1 VTRPVVP
8 QLAAALA
15 LVDLLREHPEQAG
28 AAMWSIDRRGYSL
41 HGFVPERS
49 AAGGH
54 AVEVLA
60 RLLGDRAELEPSEY
74 LSGGMLCRTVR
85 VDVVWRDVRVEVCAS
100 VPVTGQ
106 AA

>member
-1 VTRPVVP
+1 VTRPVP

-15 LVDLLREHPEQAG
+15 LVDLLREFPAEAG
-28 AAMWSIDRRGYSL
+28 AALWSVDRHGVGL
-41 HGFVPERS
+41 HGFVPDRS

-60 RLLGDRAELEPSEY
+60 RLLGDRAEVEPSEY
-74 LSGGMLCRTVR
+74 LSDGVLCRTVR